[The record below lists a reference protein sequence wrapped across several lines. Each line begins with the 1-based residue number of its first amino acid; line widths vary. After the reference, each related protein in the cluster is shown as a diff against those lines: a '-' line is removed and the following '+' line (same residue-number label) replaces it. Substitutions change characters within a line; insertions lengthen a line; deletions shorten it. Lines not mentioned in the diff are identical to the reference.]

1 MNYWFIALLMLY
13 SADLGII
20 MSRNGQPRE
29 DNYNFFISLIA
40 NIIEVVLIY
49 FAIKTGF

>member
-1 MNYWFIALLMLY
+1 MNYWFVALLMIY
-13 SADLGII
+13 GANLGII
-20 MSRNGQPRE
+20 LSKNGQPRE

-40 NIIEVVLIY
+40 NVIEVVLIY

>member
-1 MNYWFIALLMLY
+1 MNYWFIALLMIY
-13 SADLGII
+13 SANLGII
-20 MSRNGQPRE
+20 LSRNGQPRE
-29 DNYNFFISLIA
+29 DDYNFFTSLIV

>member
-13 SADLGII
+13 SANLGII
-20 MSRNGQPRE
+20 LSRNGQPRE
-29 DNYNFFISLIA
+29 DNYNFFTSLIA
-40 NIIEVVLIY
+40 NVIEVVLIY

>member
-1 MNYWFIALLMLY
+1 MNYWFVALLMIY
-13 SADLGII
+13 SVNLGIVL
-20 MSRNGQPRE
+20 SRNGQPRE
-29 DNYNFFISLIA
+29 DNYNFFTSLIV

>member
-1 MNYWFIALLMLY
+1 MNYWFIALLMIY
-13 SADLGII
+13 SANLGII
-20 MSRNGQPRE
+20 LSKNGQPRE
-29 DNYNFFISLIA
+29 GNHNFFTSLIA

>member
-1 MNYWFIALLMLY
+1 MNYWFVALLMIY
-13 SADLGII
+13 SANLGII
-20 MSRNGQPRE
+20 LSRNGQPRE
-29 DNYNFFISLIA
+29 DNYNFFTSLIV